1 MPINSFLYPGAKV
14 TTVYDVANSCRF
26 DDGSSPHM
34 TITPGSNG
42 NTKIFTAS
50 FWVKRGNFT
59 GSEQEII
66 STYSSGSANT
76 TITLSNLATG
86 G

>member
-50 FWVKRGNFT
+50 FWVKRGVLGT
-59 GSEQEII
+59 DQEK
-66 STYSSGSANT
+66 SLLGQVVM
-76 TITLSNLATG
+76 ITQL
-86 G
+86 

>member
-66 STYSSGSANT
+66 STMQCSGNRRKDFNSFEK
-76 TITLSNLATG
+76 SK
-86 G
+86 